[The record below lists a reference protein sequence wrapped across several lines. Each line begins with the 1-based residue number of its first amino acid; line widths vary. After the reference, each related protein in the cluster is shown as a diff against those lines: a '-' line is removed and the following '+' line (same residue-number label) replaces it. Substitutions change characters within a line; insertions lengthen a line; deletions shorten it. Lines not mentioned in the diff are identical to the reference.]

1 MQIMNMDN
9 QEEESRV
16 SRYRTRAMAIF
27 LLYSGLAFLYIS
39 IGGAVLIFHS
49 YWSDFS
55 LGAKIAFGILCIAY
69 GLFRL
74 YRAYVSYQQ
83 KLEELE

>member
-1 MQIMNMDN
+1 MQIMNRSML
-9 QEEESRV
+9 QEENRIN
-16 SRYRTRAMAIF
+16 RYRARALAIF
-27 LLYSGLAFLYIS
+27 LLYAGLALLYIS
-39 IGGAVLIFHS
+39 IGGAVLIFNS

-55 LGAKIAFGILCIAY
+55 IGPKIAFGILCIAY

-74 YRAYVSYQQ
+74 YRANVSYQQ

>member
-1 MQIMNMDN
+1 MNMDN
-9 QEEESRV
+9 REEESRV
-16 SRYRTRAMAIF
+16 NRYRTRAMAIF
-27 LLYSGLAFLYIS
+27 LLYAGLAFLYIS
-39 IGGAVLIFHS
+39 IGGAVLIFNS

-55 LGAKIAFGILCIAY
+55 IGTKIAFGILCIAY
-69 GLFRL
+69 GLFRM

>member
-1 MQIMNMDN
+1 MQVMNN
-9 QEEESRV
+9 STPQEETQLTRHRARV
-16 SRYRTRAMAIF
+16 LAIL
-27 LLYSGLAFLYIS
+27 LLYAGLAFLYIS

-55 LGAKIAFGILCIAY
+55 IGMKIAFGILCIAY

-74 YRAYVSYQQ
+74 YRAYDTYQQ